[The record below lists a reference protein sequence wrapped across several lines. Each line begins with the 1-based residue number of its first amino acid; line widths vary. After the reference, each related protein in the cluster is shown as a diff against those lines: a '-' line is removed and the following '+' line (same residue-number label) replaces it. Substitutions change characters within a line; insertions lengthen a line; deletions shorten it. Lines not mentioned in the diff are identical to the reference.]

1 MGSTKDNGRSY
12 PEGLRRA
19 LNYPL
24 YEAILSRR
32 SRRFGLGMTI
42 ESDAL
47 GFTSSRPPVPLSEV
61 EEALLIWAATGLTG
75 SQLGDLSPGIGL
87 GLLVQ
92 STGRTWPS
100 SCNNQGTELFYTNDN
115 GTYLV
120 KVRDLLPDGE
130 KVQMFNQAQS
140 PEEKADQIISLVN
153 RSKVKLYDHRADLP
167 KAMPGLFDFN
177 AWNANKPGT
186 TLFIPVTNTTIE
198 YINLLFLF
206 TSSKYGFKIVDELHG
221 GRPAGLDRAIEKG
234 FVRGNLLLSLV
245 DLEMRIL
252 SMLVVEQAFICQN
265 INLSLQALGLGGW
278 TFTGFVARF
287 LMGGAA
293 DCKGLGFRFIT
304 PKKGL
309 TDPPAPAPVG
319 IDGVYESYCPPYYK
333 NMDEAVDAFLEH
345 KNLSFPASLCYQNPG
360 PVRQEIPSPS
370 PERIQVVKDVC
381 NYIYDTYGKFPAFI
395 DPMYSRLTAQAHHI
409 ELEYYD
415 KYYPPGSYTDLHAK
429 HFELWHPELDDPF
442 KSYPR

>member
-1 MGSTKDNGRSY
+1 MGSTEVKGKSY

-24 YEAILSRR
+24 YDAILTRR
-32 SRRFGLGMTI
+32 SRRFGLGMTM
-42 ESDAL
+42 ESGAL
-47 GFTSSRPPVPLSEV
+47 GFTSPRPPVPLSEV

-75 SQLGDLSPGIGL
+75 SQLGDLEPGIGL

-100 SCNNQGTELFYTNDN
+100 SCNNQGTELFYTNDS

-120 KVRDLLPDGE
+120 KVRDMVPDQGA
-130 KVQMFNQAQS
+130 VQIFEQARS
-140 PEEKADQIISLVN
+140 AEEKAEQIISLVD
-153 RSKVKLYDHRADLP
+153 RSKVKLSDHRADLP
-167 KAMPGLFDFN
+167 KGMPGLFDFN

-186 TLFIPVTNTTIE
+186 TLFIPVTNVTIE

-221 GRPAGLDRAIEKG
+221 GRPAGLDRAIKKG
-234 FVRGNLLLSLV
+234 FVRGSLSLSLME
-245 DLEMRIL
+245 LEMRVL
-252 SMLVVEQAFICQN
+252 SMLVVEQAFICHN
-265 INLSLQALGLGGW
+265 INLALQALGLGGW

-287 LMGGAA
+287 LMGGAP

-304 PKKGL
+304 PRKGL
-309 TDPPAPAPVG
+309 TDPPQPVPVG

-333 NMDEAVDAFLEH
+333 NMSDAVDAFLEH
-345 KNLSFPASLCYQNPG
+345 KNLSYPASLCYLNPG
-360 PVRQEIPSPS
+360 PVRREVPSPS
-370 PERIQVVKDVC
+370 PQRVEVVKDVC
-381 NYIYDTYGKFPAFI
+381 NYIYDTYGRFPAFI
-395 DPMYSRLTAQAHHI
+395 DPMYSRLTAQAHHL
-409 ELEYYD
+409 ELEFYD
-415 KYYPPGSYTDLHAK
+415 KYYPPGSYSELHAK

-442 KSYPR
+442 KACPR